1 MADVAL
7 EGAEAYNQRTA
18 GLQAEMDNW
27 RKNKAM
33 NALETIYGPT
43 AGDPEDAL
51 KNQNYLTATQQDP
64 LNTTALAL
72 RNAGTVTANAQAGE
86 NLDFS
91 KQQHPLQLQQDQNVV
106 QGGAL
111 ANTATQQGIDLNKDL
126 APLKVA
132 GAQNEVAGG
141 AITNATN
148 TDALAAAQAARQR
161 ASAQGLLATL
171 TDAYNN
177 GGDIGRTFDQIAPQ
191 IAQLEGVDPNHMA
204 PLRQQFV
211 ADPAGTINHLQ
222 TALSA
227 ANPAPTTGKGAA
239 ANANSPQARAQQAD
253 ALEVIQSRTAAVPT
267 TIDQA
272 GALIPKMSGSA
283 ILRKARAQIP
293 GTPEYQFE
301 ALTHSITSNLSLDDL
316 RSLRTSG
323 LSLGRTN
330 IAEFTASAQAFGN
343 LDIGQDPGQIKS
355 TLDRLSGTYKQINS
369 NLGADVQRLRTAGTP
384 HLETRPPAA
393 AAAPP
398 AATPALQTGGI
409 SPAALDALIKKQG
422 SIDAAISST
431 AGMPNGDNIARAL
444 ADRWT
449 QLHPTKAA
457 AAPAPAG
464 AKGLSDA
471 DLFAKYGIK

>member
-1 MADVAL
+1 MADAAL

-72 RNAGTVTANAQAGE
+72 RNAGTVMANAQAGE

-177 GGDIGRTFDQIAPQ
+177 NGDIGRTFDQIAPQ
-191 IAQLEGVDPNHMA
+191 IAQLEGVDPNHMT

-227 ANPAPTTGKGAA
+227 ANPAPTTSKGAA
-239 ANANSPQARAQQAD
+239 ATNANSPQARATQAD
-253 ALEVIQSRTAAVPT
+253 ALEVIQSRTAAVPP
-267 TIDQA
+267 TIEQA
-272 GALIPKMSGSA
+272 AAFIPQMNQSSA
-283 ILRKARAQIP
+283 IVRKARAQIP
-293 GTPEYQFE
+293 GTPENKFE
-301 ALTHSITSNLSLDDL
+301 ALAHTITSNLSLDDL

-343 LDIGQDPGQIKS
+343 LDLVQDPSQIKS
-355 TLDRLSGTYKQINS
+355 VLDRLSGTYKQINS
-369 NLGADVQRLRTAGTP
+369 NLGADIQRLRTTGTP
-384 HLETRPPAA
+384 HLETRP
-393 AAAPP
+393 AAAP
-398 AATPALQTGGI
+398 ASATPALQTGGI

-444 ADRWT
+444 ADRWST
-449 QLHPTKAA
+449 LHPTKAA

>member
-1 MADVAL
+1 MADAAL

-51 KNQNYLTATQQDP
+51 KNQNYLAATQQDP
-64 LNTTALAL
+64 LRTQALDLA
-72 RNAGTVTANAQAGE
+72 NQGTVTANAQAGE

-204 PLRQQFV
+204 PLRQAFV

-222 TALSA
+222 TALAA
-227 ANPAPTTGKGAA
+227 ANPPPTAGRGAAA
-239 ANANSPQARAQQAD
+239 ANANSPQARATQAD

-267 TIDQA
+267 TIEQA
-272 GALIPKMSGSA
+272 NALIPKMSGSA

-343 LDIGQDPGQIKS
+343 LDIGQDPGQLKG

-369 NLGADVQRLRTAGTP
+369 NLGADVQRLRTAATP
-384 HLETRPPAA
+384 HLETRPATAPA
-393 AAAPP
+393 
-398 AATPALQTGGI
+398 AATPARQTGGI
-409 SPAALDALIKKQG
+409 SPAALDTLIKQKG
-422 SIDAAISST
+422 GIDAAISST

-444 ADRWT
+444 ADRWSA
-449 QLHPTKAA
+449 LHPNKAA
-457 AAPAPAG
+457 ATPARQTG